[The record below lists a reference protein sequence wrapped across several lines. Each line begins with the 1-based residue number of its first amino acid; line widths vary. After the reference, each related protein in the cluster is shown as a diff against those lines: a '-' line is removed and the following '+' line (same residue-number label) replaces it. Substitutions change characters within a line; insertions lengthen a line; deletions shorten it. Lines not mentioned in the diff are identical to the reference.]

1 MAVDISDLPVPPKYR
16 DVDIS
21 DLPVPPTSTKK
32 SFGEK
37 AIEFI
42 EPTAEALGTAGGAVL
57 GGGAGTLA
65 GGPVGAALGG
75 VAGAGLGYGATKEFL
90 QNIKEKAGYVPTRT
104 GKELI
109 TQPLENIATGA
120 AYEAG
125 GQALPGILKGAGKLG
140 TTLAD
145 LAKQTPETRA
155 AKIVVES
162 LGSNLPEARKILQSA
177 SKDLS
182 ASQALGQLDKE
193 GKPILTI
200 PTTQALLERAQTRD
214 PEFFVKL
221 FGTQEGKRLQQLQ
234 NIAQGK
240 TQTASREAIDQ
251 AKRELNEKLIPVLKV
266 ELSAANIAGKKLPQ
280 LAGEAERMG
289 QAATAKVEDVRR
301 FKAAEDRA
309 IAMARQDLINRG
321 LPVGATKYTYLGELS
336 KRADEVAT
344 QAAEGSLR
352 FGEAARFADAA
363 AQSLEA
369 HGLRPL
375 KANSVISALN
385 AKLKDPAVAGNR
397 DLEKAVVRVGEDI
410 AKWTNNGGVIDAFAL
425 DSIRKNS
432 VNAVAKELFK
442 DDAKAQKRFASEVL
456 SSVRPVIV
464 DAIEKA
470 GGTGYKRYLEDYA
483 RGSQVIAQT
492 KFGSK
497 LMALYES
504 NPKEFVKV
512 VEGNKPEDVEKVFG
526 PGSYNLFKEISANTQ
541 SRLTNIANEIKRD
554 ESIKQQAA
562 AGTQRLADVL
572 KTNLDFF
579 RLPHWFSKGTT
590 LTNDILSRLES
601 SVSDKTLKA
610 ITEASKTAKSL
621 DELIA
626 RLPPESKKEVLKAGY
641 VPTAGATLQ
650 QLDVQKEKNDAT
662 EER

>member
-1 MAVDISDLPVPPKYR
+1 MAVDISDLPAPPKSGSI
-16 DVDIS
+16 DIS
-21 DLPVPPTSTKK
+21 DLPPPS
-32 SFGEK
+32 SGEK
-37 AIEFI
+37 EKPFGQKALEFL
-42 EPTAEALGTAGGAVL
+42 EPTAEALGTAGGALL
-57 GGGAGTLA
+57 GGTAGTFGA
-65 GGPVGAALGG
+65 GPVGTAIGG
-75 VAGAGLGYGATKEFL
+75 IAGAGLGYGAAKEIG
-90 QNIKEKAGYVPTRT
+90 QNIKEKLGYVPTRT
-104 GKELI
+104 GKQLI
-109 TQPLENIATGA
+109 TEPVKNIATGA
-120 AYEAG
+120 TYETG
-125 GQALPGILKGAGKLG
+125 GQALPGILQGAGKLG
-140 TTLAD
+140 ASLSSLLTR
-145 LAKQTPETRA
+145 TPETRA
-155 AKIVVES
+155 AKIVSES

-200 PTTQALLERAQTRD
+200 PTTQALLERAQARD

-234 NIAQGK
+234 DIAQGK

-251 AKRELNEKLIPVLKV
+251 AKKDLNTALIPVLKT
-266 ELSAANIAGKKLPQ
+266 ELSAANIAGQKLPQ
-280 LAGEAERMG
+280 LAGEAERMAG
-289 QAATAKVEDVRR
+289 AATSKVEDVRR

-309 IAMARQDLINRG
+309 IEMARLDLINRG

-375 KANSVISALN
+375 KSNSVISALN

-541 SRLTNIANEIKRD
+541 ARLTNIAGEIKRD
-554 ESIKQQAA
+554 EAIKQQAS

-572 KTNLDFF
+572 GTNLDFM
-579 RLPHWFSKGTT
+579 RLPHWLSKGTT
-590 LTNDILSRLES
+590 LTNDMISRLEGR
-601 SVSDKTLKA
+601 VSRQTLEA
-610 ITEASKTAKSL
+610 ITNASRSAKNMEDLLSK
-621 DELIA
+621 
-626 RLPPESKKEVLKAGY
+626 LPPETKDEVSKILYA
-641 VPTAGATLQ
+641 PTSGATLM
-650 QLDVQKEKNDAT
+650 QLDKT
-662 EER
+662 ERRD

>member
-1 MAVDISDLPVPPKYR
+1 MAVDISDLPAPPKSGSI
-16 DVDIS
+16 DIS
-21 DLPVPPTSTKK
+21 DLPPPS
-32 SFGEK
+32 SGEK
-37 AIEFI
+37 EKPFGQKALEFL
-42 EPTAEALGTAGGAVL
+42 EPTAEALGTAGGALL
-57 GGGAGTLA
+57 GGTAGTFGA
-65 GGPVGAALGG
+65 GPVGTAIGG
-75 VAGAGLGYGATKEFL
+75 IAGAGLGYGAAKEIG
-90 QNIKEKAGYVPTRT
+90 QNIKEKLGYVPTRT
-104 GKELI
+104 GKQLI
-109 TQPLENIATGA
+109 TEPVKNIATGA
-120 AYEAG
+120 TYETG
-125 GQALPGILKGAGKLG
+125 GQALPGILQGAGKLG
-140 TTLAD
+140 ASLSSLLTR
-145 LAKQTPETRA
+145 TPETRA
-155 AKIVVES
+155 AKIVSES

-200 PTTQALLERAQTRD
+200 PTTQALLERAQARD

-234 NIAQGK
+234 DIAQGK

-251 AKRELNEKLIPVLKV
+251 AKKDLNTALIPVLKT
-266 ELSAANIAGKKLPQ
+266 ELSAANIAGQKLPQ
-280 LAGEAERMG
+280 LAREAERMAG
-289 QAATAKVEDVRR
+289 AATSKVEDVRR

-309 IAMARQDLINRG
+309 IEMARLDLINRG

-375 KANSVISALN
+375 KSNSVISALN

-541 SRLTNIANEIKRD
+541 ARLTNIADEIKRD
-554 ESIKQQAA
+554 EAIKQQAS

-572 KTNLDFF
+572 GTNLDFM
-579 RLPHWFSKGTT
+579 RLPHWLSKGTT
-590 LTNDILSRLES
+590 LTNDMISRLEGR
-601 SVSDKTLKA
+601 VSRQTLEA
-610 ITEASKTAKSL
+610 ITNASRSAKNMEDLLSK
-621 DELIA
+621 
-626 RLPPESKKEVLKAGY
+626 LPPETKDEVSKILYA
-641 VPTAGATLQ
+641 PTSGATLM
-650 QLDVQKEKNDAT
+650 QLDKT
-662 EER
+662 ERRD

>member
-1 MAVDISDLPVPPKYR
+1 MAVDISDLPAPPKSGR
-16 DVDIS
+16 VDIS
-21 DLPVPPTSTKK
+21 DLPAPPKSTKK
-32 SFGEK
+32 PFGQK

-65 GGPVGAALGG
+65 GGPVGTALGG
-75 VAGAGLGYGATKEFL
+75 VAGAGLGYGATKELL
-90 QNIKEKAGYVPTRT
+90 QNVKEKMGYVPTRT
-104 GKELI
+104 GKELV

-125 GQALPGILKGAGKLG
+125 GQSLPGILQGAGKLG
-140 TTLAD
+140 KSIGD
-145 LAKQTPETRA
+145 LLTRTPETRA
-155 AKIVVES
+155 AQIVKET

-177 SKDLS
+177 SQDLS

-193 GKPILTI
+193 GNPILTA
-200 PTTQALLERAQTRD
+200 PTTQALLQRAQARD
-214 PEFFVKL
+214 PEFFVNL
-221 FGTQEGKRLQQLQ
+221 FGIQEGKRLKELQ
-234 NIAQGK
+234 DIAGGK

-266 ELSAANIAGKKLPQ
+266 ELSAANTAGKKLPQ

-352 FGEAARFADAA
+352 FGEASRFADAA

-375 KANSVISALN
+375 KSDAVVNSLV
-385 AKLKDPAVAGNR
+385 AKLKDPSVAGNR
-397 DLEKAVVRVGEDI
+397 DLEKAIVRVGEDI
-410 AKWTNNGGVIDAFAL
+410 TKWTNSGGVIDAFAL

-464 DAIEKA
+464 DAIENA
-470 GGTGYKRYLEDYA
+470 GGTGYRKYLEDYA

-492 KFGSK
+492 KFGSE
-497 LMALYES
+497 LMSLFES
-504 NPKEFVKV
+504 NPKEFVKL
-512 VEGNKPEDVEKVFG
+512 VEGNRPEDVEKVFG

-541 SRLTNIANEIKRD
+541 ARLSNIANEIKRD
-554 ESIKQQAA
+554 EAIKQQAT
-562 AGTQRLADVL
+562 AGTQRLGDVL
-572 KTNLDFF
+572 KTNLDFM
-579 RLPHWFSKGTT
+579 RLPHWLSKGTT
-590 LTNDILSRLES
+590 LTNDMLARLES
-601 SVSDKTLKA
+601 NVSEKTLKA
-610 ITEASKTAKSL
+610 ITEASKSAKNL
-621 DELIA
+621 DDLLSKLPPDSQRELI
-626 RLPPESKKEVLKAGY
+626 KAGY
-641 VPTAGATLQ
+641 SPTAGATMMQ
-650 QLDVQKEKNDAT
+650 IDKTPGAQ
-662 EER
+662 